1 MVLYRRNRVKG
12 GSYFFTVTLN
22 DRSSRILVNNITELR
37 ESFKQANLRMPFHV
51 NAIVVLPE
59 HIHAI
64 FTLPASDDNYSS
76 RWRLIKSIY
85 TQKLLKKGLPLA
97 ANGRG
102 EYNLWQ
108 RRFWEH
114 TIRGDDDMNNHINY
128 IHFNPVKHNL
138 VERVIDWPHSSFHSY
153 VRKGILPPDWSLH
166 ERSPYGV

>member
-1 MVLYRRNRVKG
+1 MVLYRRKRVKG
-12 GSYFFTVTLN
+12 GCYFFTVTLQ
-22 DRSSRILVNNITELR
+22 DRSSRLLVEHIAELR
-37 ESFKQANLRMPFHV
+37 DAFQQAKARMPFQV
-51 NAIVVLPE
+51 DAIVVLPE

-64 FTLPASDDNYSS
+64 FTLPAGDDNYSS

-114 TIRGDDDMNNHINY
+114 TICDDVDMNHHINY
-128 IHFNPVKHNL
+128 IHYNPVKHNL
-138 VERVIDWPHSSFHSY
+138 VECVADWPHSSFHRY
-153 VRKGILPPDWSLH
+153 VRMGILPIDWI
-166 ERSPYGV
+166 PKT

>member
-12 GSYFFTVTLN
+12 GCFFTVTLK
-22 DRSSRILVNNITELR
+22 DRSSKLLVEHIAELR
-37 ESFKQANLRMPFHV
+37 DAFRQAKARMPFQV
-51 NAIVVLPE
+51 DAIVVLPE

-64 FTLPASDDNYSS
+64 FTLPADDDNYSS

-85 TQKLLKKGLPLA
+85 TRKLVQKGVALA

-114 TIRGDDDMNNHINY
+114 TIRDDEDMNNHINY
-128 IHFNPVKHNL
+128 IHYNPVKHKL
-138 VERVIDWPHSSFHSY
+138 VERAADWPHSSFHLY
-153 VRKGILPPDWSLH
+153 VRKGILPIDWTT
-166 ERSPYGV
+166 

>member
-12 GSYFFTVTLN
+12 GCYFFTVALQ
-22 DRSSRILVNNITELR
+22 DRRSNLLVEHIAELR
-37 ESFKQANLRMPFHV
+37 DAFRQAKARMPFQV
-51 NAIVVLPE
+51 DAIVVLPE

-64 FTLPASDDNYSS
+64 FTLPADDDNYSS

-85 TQKLLKKGLPLA
+85 TQKLVQKGVALA

-114 TIRGDDDMNNHINY
+114 TIRDAADMHNHINY
-128 IHFNPVKHNL
+128 IHYNPVKHKI
-138 VERVIDWPHSSFHSY
+138 VERVADWPHSSFHRY
-153 VRKGILPPDWSLH
+153 VRSGILPIDWTM
-166 ERSPYGV
+166 